1 MMFLPGVKRQVE
13 LITIADIIREKI
25 TTLKLTL
32 IANFQISCFNK
43 TAHAKDLELFER
55 VSCFIFKNFNSNKL
69 FITCQVPTKYLL
81 PGASV
86 RNSAHDKGHEEG
98 GLAYAQAELSLRSPP
113 GNSRASTPKNQSL
126 PTFCFVLSPTP
137 LTLWGA
143 VPHHLSLKKELTYS
157 SS

>member
-1 MMFLPGVKRQVE
+1 MFLPGVKRQVE

-32 IANFQISCFNK
+32 TANFQISCFNK
-43 TAHAKDLELFER
+43 TAHAKDFELFER
-55 VSCFIFKNFNSNKL
+55 VSCYIFKNFLNSNKL

-81 PGASV
+81 LGASV
-86 RNSAHDKGHEEG
+86 RNSARDKGHEEG
-98 GLAYAQAELSLRSPP
+98 GSAYTKAGLSLRSPP
-113 GNSRASTPKNQSL
+113 GNSRASTPKNHSL